1 MEHIKTQVEDHIL
14 SIFLDR
20 GKSNAI
26 DTLLLKELIETL
38 EINRENDAVHGVI
51 LIGKENFFSAG
62 LDLITLFGYNED
74 QIREFWN
81 LFLEATSLLAS
92 FPKPIAAAISGHSP
106 AGGCV
111 FALCCDY
118 RIMAEG
124 NFVIGLNEIP
134 VGLIVPESIFQLYA
148 FWIGR
153 HNAYQN
159 LLEGKLLTPDE
170 AKSQGLVDDV
180 VPANML
186 FNTAAKKIKQITQFN
201 QKTWQTSKLNF
212 RKEIILKLRE
222 NREETIQEILVQ
234 WWLPSTRSILKSI
247 IDNLTSKNSTK

>member
-1 MEHIKTQVEDHIL
+1 
-14 SIFLDR
+14 
-20 GKSNAI
+20 
-26 DTLLLKELIETL
+26 
-38 EINRENDAVHGVI
+38 
-51 LIGKENFFSAG
+51 GKENFFSAG
-62 LDLITLFGYNED
+62 LDLITLFDYNVD

-153 HNAYQN
+153 RNAYQN
-159 LLEGKLLTPDE
+159 LLEGKLLTPNE
-170 AKSQGLVDDV
+170 AKAQGLVDDV

-186 FNTAAKKIKQITQFN
+186 FNTATKKIKQI
-201 QKTWQTSKLNF
+201 
-212 RKEIILKLRE
+212 
-222 NREETIQEILVQ
+222 
-234 WWLPSTRSILKSI
+234 
-247 IDNLTSKNSTK
+247 

>member
-1 MEHIKTQVEDHIL
+1 MEHIKTTIEDHIL
-14 SIFLDR
+14 GIFLDR

-26 DTLLLKELIETL
+26 DTVLLKELIETL
-38 EINRENDAVHGVI
+38 ESNQENEAVQGAI

-62 LDLITLFGYNED
+62 LDLITLFDYNVD

-153 HNAYQN
+153 RNAYQN
-159 LLEGKLLTPDE
+159 LLEGKLLTPNE
-170 AKSQGLVDDV
+170 AKAQGLVDDV

-186 FNTAAKKIKQITQFN
+186 FNTATKKIKQISQLN
-201 QKTWQTSKLNF
+201 QKTWRTSKLNF

-247 IDNLTSKNSTK
+247 IDNLTSKK

>member
-38 EINRENDAVHGVI
+38 EINRENDAVHGAI

-148 FWIGR
+148 FWIGKR
-153 HNAYQN
+153 TAYQN

-170 AKSQGLVDDV
+170 AKAQGLVDDV

-186 FNTAAKKIKQITQFN
+186 FNTAAKKIKQISQFN

-247 IDNLTSKNSTK
+247 IDNLTSKK

>member
-38 EINRENDAVHGVI
+38 EINRENDAVHGAI

-62 LDLITLFGYNED
+62 LDLITLFGYNEN

-148 FWIGR
+148 FWIGKR
-153 HNAYQN
+153 TAYQN

-170 AKSQGLVDDV
+170 AKAQGLVDDV

-186 FNTAAKKIKQITQFN
+186 FNTAAKKIKQISQFN

-247 IDNLTSKNSTK
+247 IDNLTSKK

>member
-1 MEHIKTQVEDHIL
+1 MEHIKTKIEDHVL
-14 SIFLDR
+14 TIFLDR

-26 DTLLLKELIETL
+26 DTQLLKELIDTL
-38 EINRENDAVHGVI
+38 EAAQVNDLVHAAI

-62 LDLITLFGYNED
+62 LDLITLFEYDEV
-74 QIREFWN
+74 QIHEFWD
-81 LFLEATSLLAS
+81 LFLETTALLAS
-92 FPKPIAAAISGHSP
+92 FPKPIVAAISGHSP

-134 VGLIVPESIFQLYA
+134 VGLIVPESIFELYA
-148 FWIGR
+148 FWIGKR
-153 HNAYQN
+153 NAYQN
-159 LLEGKLLTPDE
+159 LLEGRLLSPTD
-170 AKSQGLVDDV
+170 AKSQGLVDEV

-186 FNTAAKKIKQITQFN
+186 FSTATKKLKQMALFN

-222 NREETIQEILVQ
+222 NRAETIQRILAQ

-247 IDNLTSKNSTK
+247 IENLTSKK

>member
-1 MEHIKTQVEDHIL
+1 MEHINTKIEDHIL

-26 DTLLLKELIETL
+26 DTLLLKELISIL
-38 EINRENDAVHGVI
+38 ESSLQNEAIHGAI

-62 LDLITLFGYNED
+62 LDLITLFQYDEE

-81 LFLEATSLLAS
+81 LFLEATSLLAA
-92 FPKPIAAAISGHSP
+92 FPKPVVAAISGHSP

-111 FALCCDY
+111 LALCCDY

-148 FWIGR
+148 FWIGKR
-153 HNAYQN
+153 NAYQN
-159 LLEGKLLTPDE
+159 LLEGKLLSPIE
-170 AKSQGLVDDV
+170 AKSLGLVDEI
-180 VPANML
+180 VPANVL
-186 FNTAAKKIKQITQFN
+186 FNTATKKLKQITQFN

-222 NREETIQEILVQ
+222 NREETIQHILEQ

-247 IDNLTSKNSTK
+247 IENLTSKK

>member
-38 EINRENDAVHGVI
+38 EINRENDAVHGAI

-148 FWIGR
+148 FWIGKR
-153 HNAYQN
+153 TAYQN
-159 LLEGKLLTPDE
+159 LLEGKLLTPNE
-170 AKSQGLVDDV
+170 AKAQGLVDDV

-186 FNTAAKKIKQITQFN
+186 FNTATKKIKQITQFN

-222 NREETIQEILVQ
+222 NREETIQGILEQ

-247 IDNLTSKNSTK
+247 IDNLTSKK

>member
-1 MEHIKTQVEDHIL
+1 
-14 SIFLDR
+14 
-20 GKSNAI
+20 
-26 DTLLLKELIETL
+26 
-38 EINRENDAVHGVI
+38 
-51 LIGKENFFSAG
+51 
-62 LDLITLFGYNED
+62 
-74 QIREFWN
+74 
-81 LFLEATSLLAS
+81 LAS

-153 HNAYQN
+153 RNAYQN
-159 LLEGKLLTPDE
+159 LLEGKLLTPNE
-170 AKSQGLVDDV
+170 AKAQGLVDDV

-186 FNTAAKKIKQITQFN
+186 FNTATKKIKQISQLN
-201 QKTWQTSKLNF
+201 QKTWRTSKLNF

-222 NREETIQEILVQ
+222 NREETIQGILEQ

-247 IDNLTSKNSTK
+247 IDNLTSKK

>member
-1 MEHIKTQVEDHIL
+1 MEHIKTTIEDHIL
-14 SIFLDR
+14 GIFLDR

-26 DTLLLKELIETL
+26 DTVLLKELIETL
-38 EINRENDAVHGVI
+38 ESNQENEAVQGAI

-62 LDLITLFGYNED
+62 LDLITLFDYNVD

-153 HNAYQN
+153 RNAYQN
-159 LLEGKLLTPDE
+159 LLEGKLLTPNE
-170 AKSQGLVDDV
+170 AKAQGLVDDV

-186 FNTAAKKIKQITQFN
+186 FNTATKKIKQISQLN
-201 QKTWQTSKLNF
+201 QKTWRTSKLNF

-222 NREETIQEILVQ
+222 NREETIQGILEQ
-234 WWLPSTRSILKSI
+234 WWLPSTRSILKTI
-247 IDNLTSKNSTK
+247 IDNLTSKK

>member
-38 EINRENDAVHGVI
+38 EISRENDAVHGAI

-148 FWIGR
+148 FWIGKR
-153 HNAYQN
+153 TAYQN
-159 LLEGKLLTPDE
+159 LLEGKLLTPNE

-186 FNTAAKKIKQITQFN
+186 FNTAAKKIKQISQFN

-247 IDNLTSKNSTK
+247 IDNLTSKK

>member
-1 MEHIKTQVEDHIL
+1 MEHIKTTIEDHIL
-14 SIFLDR
+14 GIFLDR

-26 DTLLLKELIETL
+26 DTVLLKELIETL
-38 EINRENDAVHGVI
+38 ESNQENEAVQGAI

-62 LDLITLFGYNED
+62 LDLITLFDYNVD

-153 HNAYQN
+153 RNAYQN
-159 LLEGKLLTPDE
+159 LLEGKLLTPNE
-170 AKSQGLVDDV
+170 AKAQGLVDDV

-186 FNTAAKKIKQITQFN
+186 FNTATKKIKQISQLN
-201 QKTWQTSKLNF
+201 QKTWRTSKLNF

-222 NREETIQEILVQ
+222 NREETIQGILEQ
-234 WWLPSTRSILKSI
+234 WWLPSTRSILKTI
-247 IDNLTSKNSTK
+247 IDTLTSKNSIK

>member
-38 EINRENDAVHGVI
+38 EISRENDTVHGAI

-81 LFLEATSLLAS
+81 FFLEATSLLAS

-148 FWIGR
+148 FWIGKR
-153 HNAYQN
+153 TAYQN
-159 LLEGKLLTPDE
+159 LLEGKLLTPNE
-170 AKSQGLVDDV
+170 AKAQGLVDDV

-186 FNTAAKKIKQITQFN
+186 FNTAAKKIKQISQFN

-222 NREETIQEILVQ
+222 NREETIQGILEQ

-247 IDNLTSKNSTK
+247 IDNLTSKK

>member
-38 EINRENDAVHGVI
+38 EISRENDTVHGAI

-148 FWIGR
+148 FWIGKR
-153 HNAYQN
+153 TAYQN
-159 LLEGKLLTPDE
+159 LLEGKLLTPNE
-170 AKSQGLVDDV
+170 AKAQGLVDDV

-186 FNTAAKKIKQITQFN
+186 FNTAAKKIKQISQFN

-222 NREETIQEILVQ
+222 NREETIQGILEQ

-247 IDNLTSKNSTK
+247 IDNLTSKK

>member
-1 MEHIKTQVEDHIL
+1 MEHIKTNIEDHLL

-26 DTLLLKELIETL
+26 DTKLLKELIETL
-38 EINRENDAVHGVI
+38 ESNQENDAVRGAI

-62 LDLITLFGYNED
+62 LDLIALFGYDED

-148 FWIGR
+148 FWIGKR
-153 HNAYQN
+153 HAYQN
-159 LLEGKLLTPDE
+159 LLEGKLLSPQE
-170 AKSQGLVDDV
+170 AKSQGLVDEV
-180 VPANML
+180 VPADIL
-186 FNTAAKKIKQITQFN
+186 FNTAAKKIRQITQFN

-222 NREETIQEILVQ
+222 NREETIQAILEQ

-247 IDNLTSKNSTK
+247 IENLTSKK

>member
-1 MEHIKTQVEDHIL
+1 MQHIKTTIDDHIL

-26 DTLLLKELIETL
+26 DTQLLKELIDTL
-38 EINRENDAVHGVI
+38 EASQQNEAIYGTI

-62 LDLITLFGYNED
+62 LDLITLFQYDEE

-81 LFLEATSLLAS
+81 LFLEATSLLAA
-92 FPKPIAAAISGHSP
+92 FPIPLVAAISGHSP

-111 FALCCDY
+111 LALCCDY

-134 VGLIVPESIFQLYA
+134 VGLIVPESIFELYA
-148 FWIGR
+148 FWIGKR
-153 HNAYQN
+153 TAYQN
-159 LLEGKLLTPDE
+159 LLEGKLLSPVE
-170 AKSQGLVDDV
+170 AKNQGLVDDI
-180 VPANML
+180 VPSNIL
-186 FNTAAKKIKQITQFN
+186 FNTATKKIKQITQFN
-201 QKTWQTSKLNF
+201 QKTWTTSKLNF

-222 NREETIQEILVQ
+222 NREETIQRILEQ

-247 IDNLTSKNSTK
+247 IENLTSKK

>member
-1 MEHIKTQVEDHIL
+1 MEHIKTQIEDHIL

-26 DTLLLKELIETL
+26 DTQLLKELITTL
-38 EINRENDAVHGVI
+38 ESNQENGAVHGAI
-51 LIGKENFFSAG
+51 LIGKDNFFSAG

-148 FWIGR
+148 FWIGKR
-153 HNAYQN
+153 NAYQN
-159 LLEGKLLTPDE
+159 LLEGKLLAPNE
-170 AKSQGLVDDV
+170 AKSQGLVDEV

-186 FNTAAKKIKQITQFN
+186 FNTATKKIKQITQFN

-222 NREETIQEILVQ
+222 NREETIQGILEQ

-247 IDNLTSKNSTK
+247 IDNLTSKK

>member
-1 MEHIKTQVEDHIL
+1 MEHIKTTIEDHIL
-14 SIFLDR
+14 GIFLDR

-26 DTLLLKELIETL
+26 DTVLLKELIETL
-38 EINRENDAVHGVI
+38 ESNQENEAVQGAI

-62 LDLITLFGYNED
+62 LDLITLFDYNVD

-153 HNAYQN
+153 RNAYQN
-159 LLEGKLLTPDE
+159 LLEGKLLTPNE
-170 AKSQGLVDDV
+170 AKAQGLVDDV

-186 FNTAAKKIKQITQFN
+186 FNTATKKIKQISQLN
-201 QKTWQTSKLNF
+201 QKTWRTSKLNF

-222 NREETIQEILVQ
+222 NREETIQGILEQ

-247 IDNLTSKNSTK
+247 IDNLKSKK

>member
-1 MEHIKTQVEDHIL
+1 MEHIKTTIEDHIL
-14 SIFLDR
+14 GIFLDR

-26 DTLLLKELIETL
+26 DTVLLKELIETL
-38 EINRENDAVHGVI
+38 ESNQENEAVQGAI

-62 LDLITLFGYNED
+62 LDLITLFDYNVD

-153 HNAYQN
+153 RNAYQN
-159 LLEGKLLTPDE
+159 LLEGKLLTPNE
-170 AKSQGLVDDV
+170 AKAQGLVDDV

-186 FNTAAKKIKQITQFN
+186 FNTATKKIKQISQLN
-201 QKTWQTSKLNF
+201 QKTWRTSKLNF

-222 NREETIQEILVQ
+222 NREETIQGILEQ

-247 IDNLTSKNSTK
+247 IDNLTSKK